1 MVNTTK
7 LIKYIYYDT
16 EQFMETMSVRTSDS
30 DLVRLLDI
38 DTRLFSELQDKVTSL
53 ELKANNLEELS
64 TTILAGSESN
74 KENINNSNN
83 IFEEVKILNEK
94 IIILEKEN
102 IEKVSLLQNKNKE
115 IFAEDVIEAI
125 AQKEELQN
133 LQDEVKGLKRIF
145 NDIEKLEK
153 NRISLEKQGKETA
166 RNIVNLNMKID
177 AIDEKNKVMMNTVL
191 EAPPSVEVLNVA
203 VKGFSD
209 RYVLTYVRT
218 MCTYCM
224 NVSCDCF
231 HEDILVKF

>member
-1 MVNTTK
+1 
-7 LIKYIYYDT
+7 
-16 EQFMETMSVRTSDS
+16 MSVQTSDS
-30 DLVRLLDI
+30 DLVRSLDI
-38 DTRLFSELQDKVTSL
+38 DNRLVSELQDKVMSL

-74 KENINNSNN
+74 KENSINSSNN

-94 IIILEKEN
+94 IMILEKVN
-102 IEKVSLLQNKNKE
+102 VEKVSLLQNKNKE
-115 IFAEDVIEAI
+115 IFAEDVIQAI

-133 LQDEVKGLKRIF
+133 LQNEVKGLKSVF

-166 RNIVNLNMKID
+166 KNIVNLNLKIN
-177 AIDEKNKVMMNTVL
+177 AIDEKNKLMMNTVL

-209 RYVLTYVRT
+209 RYVRTHVLSVRT
-218 MCTYCM
+218 VCTYYVI
-224 NVSCDCF
+224 VSKNLLLF
-231 HEDILVKF
+231 V

>member
-1 MVNTTK
+1 MNITK
-7 LIKYIYYDT
+7 LMKSMKYIYYDT
-16 EQFMETMSVRTSDS
+16 EQFIESMSVRTSDS
-30 DLVRLLDI
+30 DIVRSLDD
-38 DTRLFSELQDKVTSL
+38 DTRLFSKLQDKVTSL

-83 IFEEVKILNEK
+83 IFEQVKILNEK

-102 IEKVSLLQNKNKE
+102 IEKVSLLQKKNKE

-166 RNIVNLNMKID
+166 KNIVNLNMKIN

-209 RYVLTYVRT
+209 RYIRTYVLCVRT
-218 MCTYCM
+218 
-224 NVSCDCF
+224 V
-231 HEDILVKF
+231 

>member
-102 IEKVSLLQNKNKE
+102 IEKCGSSPASAMARRSAGSSRSSRDARARLSLQAPSRVPWRLTCAAADSA
-115 IFAEDVIEAI
+115 FGVRAARAI
-125 AQKEELQN
+125 L
-133 LQDEVKGLKRIF
+133 
-145 NDIEKLEK
+145 
-153 NRISLEKQGKETA
+153 
-166 RNIVNLNMKID
+166 
-177 AIDEKNKVMMNTVL
+177 
-191 EAPPSVEVLNVA
+191 
-203 VKGFSD
+203 
-209 RYVLTYVRT
+209 
-218 MCTYCM
+218 
-224 NVSCDCF
+224 
-231 HEDILVKF
+231 

>member
-166 RNIVNLNMKID
+166 KNIVNLNMKIN

-218 MCTYCM
+218 YYVYVLYECI
-224 NVSCDCF
+224 V
-231 HEDILVKF
+231 

>member
-166 RNIVNLNMKID
+166 RNIVNLNMKIN
-177 AIDEKNKVMMNTVL
+177 AIDEKNKVMMNNVL

-218 MCTYCM
+218 YYVYVLYECI
-224 NVSCDCF
+224 V
-231 HEDILVKF
+231 

>member
-1 MVNTTK
+1 MK
-7 LIKYIYYDT
+7 SMKYIYYDT
-16 EQFMETMSVRTSDS
+16 EQFIESMSVRTSDS
-30 DLVRLLDI
+30 DIVRSLDI
-38 DTRLFSELQDKVTSL
+38 DTRLFSKLQDKVTSL

-83 IFEEVKILNEK
+83 IFEQVKILNEK

-102 IEKVSLLQNKNKE
+102 IEKVSLLQKKNKE

-166 RNIVNLNMKID
+166 KNIVNLNMKIN

-209 RYVLTYVRT
+209 RYIRTYVLCVRT
-218 MCTYCM
+218 
-224 NVSCDCF
+224 V
-231 HEDILVKF
+231 

>member
-1 MVNTTK
+1 
-7 LIKYIYYDT
+7 
-16 EQFMETMSVRTSDS
+16 METMSVRTSDS

-166 RNIVNLNMKID
+166 RNIVNLNMKIN

-218 MCTYCM
+218 YYVYVLYECI
-224 NVSCDCF
+224 V
-231 HEDILVKF
+231 

>member
-1 MVNTTK
+1 
-7 LIKYIYYDT
+7 
-16 EQFMETMSVRTSDS
+16 MESMSVRTTDS
-30 DLVRLLDI
+30 DLVRPLDI
-38 DTRLFSELQDKVTSL
+38 DTRLLSELQDKVMSL

-74 KENINNSNN
+74 KDNNINNSNN

-102 IEKVSLLQNKNKE
+102 IEKVSLLKNKNKE

-133 LQDEVKGLKRIF
+133 LQNEVKGLKRIF
-145 NDIEKLEK
+145 SEIEKLEK

-166 RNIVNLNMKID
+166 KSIVNLNMKIN

-191 EAPPSVEVLNVA
+191 ESPPSVEVLNVA

-209 RYVLTYVRT
+209 RYVRTYYVYVLNKRT
-218 MCTYCM
+218 
-224 NVSCDCF
+224 V
-231 HEDILVKF
+231 V

>member
-166 RNIVNLNMKID
+166 KNIVNLNMKIN

-209 RYVLTYVRT
+209 RYVLYECIV
-218 MCTYCM
+218 
-224 NVSCDCF
+224 
-231 HEDILVKF
+231 

>member
-166 RNIVNLNMKID
+166 RNIVNLNMKIN

-218 MCTYCM
+218 YYVYVLYECI
-224 NVSCDCF
+224 V
-231 HEDILVKF
+231 

>member
-1 MVNTTK
+1 MK
-7 LIKYIYYDT
+7 SMKYIYYDT
-16 EQFMETMSVRTSDS
+16 EQFIESMSVRTSDS
-30 DLVRLLDI
+30 DIVRSLDI
-38 DTRLFSELQDKVTSL
+38 DTRLFSKLQDKVTSL

-102 IEKVSLLQNKNKE
+102 IEKVSLLQKKNKE

-166 RNIVNLNMKID
+166 KNIVNLNMKIN

-209 RYVLTYVRT
+209 RYIRTYVLCVRT
-218 MCTYCM
+218 
-224 NVSCDCF
+224 V
-231 HEDILVKF
+231 

>member
-1 MVNTTK
+1 MK
-7 LIKYIYYDT
+7 SMKYIYYDT
-16 EQFMETMSVRTSDS
+16 EQFIESMSVRTSDS
-30 DLVRLLDI
+30 DIVRSLDI
-38 DTRLFSELQDKVTSL
+38 DTRLFSKLQDKVTSL

-94 IIILEKEN
+94 ITILEKEN
-102 IEKVSLLQNKNKE
+102 IEKVSLLQKKNKE

-166 RNIVNLNMKID
+166 KNIVNLNMKIN

-209 RYVLTYVRT
+209 RYIRTYVLCVRT
-218 MCTYCM
+218 
-224 NVSCDCF
+224 V
-231 HEDILVKF
+231 